1 MEGGVSVVPKTSILG
16 FDISIYVYFQG
27 GVCGGGAISLKFSF
41 LYVKLRKIVL
51 PHPMLHACIETYQ
64 Q

>member
-27 GVCGGGAISLKFSF
+27 GVCGGGGNFSKVQF
-41 LYVKLRKIVL
+41 SI
-51 PHPMLHACIETYQ
+51 C
-64 Q
+64 